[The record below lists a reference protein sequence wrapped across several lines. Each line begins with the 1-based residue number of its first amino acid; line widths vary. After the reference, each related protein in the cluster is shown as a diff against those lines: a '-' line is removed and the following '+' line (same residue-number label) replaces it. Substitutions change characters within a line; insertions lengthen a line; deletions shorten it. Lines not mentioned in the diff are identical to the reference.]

1 MPQVKSPQVS
11 QTHKSSPKPEVS
23 NVSLHMLCYFC
34 LFGLCLALFSV
45 FFLSFCLLWRLLGRF
60 LGQNMPKCL
69 DPGCPRVL
77 LSYGF
82 PRNSLVCLG
91 SADVSKKCS
100 QMSKMSSQSVQD
112 DPQSSPKSAKE
123 GPNEAQRH
131 PMSAT
136 RVPKDPKKTPQ
147 RSQKRAKISQKPF
160 PRAQV
165 RPQAPQE
172 CQNDLPS
179 PPLKSQKP
187 PKSNL

>member
-1 MPQVKSPQVS
+1 
-11 QTHKSSPKPEVS
+11 
-23 NVSLHMLCYFC
+23 MLCYFC

-60 LGQNMPKCL
+60 FAENMQKSL
-69 DPGCPRVL
+69 DPGCPRML
-77 LSYGF
+77 LSYEF
-82 PRNSLVCLG
+82 PRNSWSFLG

-100 QMSKMSSQSVQD
+100 QMSKMSPQSVQD

-136 RVPKDPKKTPQ
+136 RVPKDAKRAPQ
-147 RSQKRAKISQKPF
+147 KVTKESQKRPRSF

-165 RPQAPQE
+165 WPQAPPE
-172 CQNDLPS
+172 
-179 PPLKSQKP
+179 
-187 PKSNL
+187 

>member
-1 MPQVKSPQVS
+1 MFPTSAYICFAIFA
-11 QTHKSSPKPEVS
+11 
-23 NVSLHMLCYFC
+23 SLASAWLFFLSFC
-34 LFGLCLALFSV
+34 SLFGL
-45 FFLSFCLLWRLLGRF
+45 FCLLWRLLGRF
-60 LGQNMPKCL
+60 LGQNMPKSL

-100 QMSKMSSQSVQD
+100 QMSKMSPQSVQD

-136 RVPKDPKKTPQ
+136 RVPKDAKFPTSAYICFAIFASLASAWLFFLSFSSP
-147 RSQKRAKISQKPF
+147 SASCGASWVDFWAKI
-160 PRAQV
+160 
-165 RPQAPQE
+165 
-172 CQNDLPS
+172 CQNLSIQAAPECS
-179 PPLKSQKP
+179 
-187 PKSNL
+187 

>member
-1 MPQVKSPQVS
+1 MFPTSAYICFAIFA
-11 QTHKSSPKPEVS
+11 
-23 NVSLHMLCYFC
+23 SLASAWL
-34 LFGLCLALFSV
+34 
-45 FFLSFCLLWRLLGRF
+45 FFLSFSSSFGLFCLLWRLLGRF

-69 DPGCPRVL
+69 DPGCPRML

-100 QMSKMSSQSVQD
+100 QMSKMSPQSVQD

-136 RVPKDPKKTPQ
+136 RVPKDAKRAPQ
-147 RSQKRAKISQKPF
+147 KVTKESQKCPKVLSQSPG
-160 PRAQV
+160 V
-165 RPQAPQE
+165 APGATRV
-172 CQNDLPS
+172 P
-179 PPLKSQKP
+179 KRP
-187 PKSNL
+187 PKAPFEGPKMDKNTCFESPHLVFPTSA